1 MPENNRDLI
10 LLRIEKER
18 LHQGEICTGNLEDE
32 EDFFRKTRELKK
44 KKIQGRERTCR
55 MNLEAIFL
63 G

>member
-10 LLRIEKER
+10 LLGIEKER